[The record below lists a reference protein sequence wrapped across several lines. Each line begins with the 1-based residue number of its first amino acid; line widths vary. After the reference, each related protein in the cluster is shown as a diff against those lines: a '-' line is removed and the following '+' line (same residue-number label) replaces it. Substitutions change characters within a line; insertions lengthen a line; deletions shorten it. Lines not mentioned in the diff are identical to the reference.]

1 MSVRNIETE
10 LKSLWRGKMGLS
22 WRGGLLV
29 NGDRRTARSTDTF
42 EISEFLKNVIDRKN
56 WYTET

>member
-42 EISEFLKNVIDRKN
+42 EISEFFKNVTDRKN
-56 WYTET
+56 WYTEI